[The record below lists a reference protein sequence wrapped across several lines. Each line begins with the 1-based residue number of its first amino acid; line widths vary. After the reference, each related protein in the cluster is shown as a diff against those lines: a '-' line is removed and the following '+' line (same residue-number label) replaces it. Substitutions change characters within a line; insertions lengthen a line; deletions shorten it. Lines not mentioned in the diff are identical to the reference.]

1 MGFIKT
7 CFNKSFG
14 LMKFKKNWRKRNV
27 HNLTVAKNIFPI
39 DKVDVGRYTYGPLN
53 ILTFGNPKEHLKIGS
68 FCSIG
73 PDVKFLLGGE
83 HPYRGVSTFP
93 FKVKV
98 CGFEYEAKTK
108 GPIVIEDDVWIGAN
122 SIVLSGVHIG
132 QGAIIVA
139 GSVVAKDVPPYAIFT
154 GNKVIRYR
162 FPENVTEKLLNFDY
176 SKLEDTDIK
185 ENIDLLYED
194 LGESFFNSKLYMRC
208 QR

>member
-1 MGFIKT
+1 ML
-7 CFNKSFG
+7 FNK
-14 LMKFKKNWRKRNV
+14 KWRKLNID
-27 HNLTVAKNIFPI
+27 NETVPQSRFPI
-39 DKVDVGRYTYGPLN
+39 NCIKVGRHTYGPLN
-53 ILTFGNPKEHLKIGS
+53 ILTFGNSEEQLEIGS

-108 GPIVIEDDVWIGAN
+108 GPIVIGDDVWIGARCT
-122 SIVLSGVHIG
+122 ILSGVNIG
-132 QGAIIVA
+132 TGAIISA
-139 GSVVAKDVPPYAIFT
+139 GSTVYKDIPPYAIW
-154 GNKVIRYR
+154 GNGKIIGYR
-162 FPENVTEKLLNFDY
+162 FDEKLIEKLLNFDY

-185 ENIDLLYED
+185 ENINLLYED

>member
-1 MGFIKT
+1 MLSELVKRRL
-7 CFNKSFG
+7 FNK
-14 LMKFKKNWRKRNV
+14 KWRKLNID
-27 HNLTVAKNIFPI
+27 NETVPQSRFPI
-39 DKVDVGRYTYGPLN
+39 NCIKVGRHTYGPLN
-53 ILTFGNPKEHLKIGS
+53 ILTFGNPKEHLKIGD

-132 QGAIIVA
+132 QGAIIGA
-139 GSVVAKDVPPYAIFT
+139 GSVVAKDVPPYAIFA
-154 GNKVIRYR
+154 GNKVIGYR
-162 FPENVTEKLLNFDY
+162 FPENVIEKLLKFDY
-176 SKLEDTDIK
+176 SKLKDTDIK

-194 LGESFFNSKLYMRC
+194 LEESFFDSKLYMRC